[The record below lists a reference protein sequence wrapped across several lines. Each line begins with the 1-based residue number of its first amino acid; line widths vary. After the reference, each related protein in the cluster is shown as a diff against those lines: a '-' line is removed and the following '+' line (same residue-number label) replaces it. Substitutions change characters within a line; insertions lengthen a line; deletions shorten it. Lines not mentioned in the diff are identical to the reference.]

1 MIQNW
6 WKHADQ
12 VIWLHIFHQHRENSE
27 TMMNQWKISR
37 FIIQL
42 GGWKQGK
49 KQTERPRTKK
59 KKETQSKKMKRVQ
72 TNKQTNKHST
82 MPLVWWSQSVSN
94 RKLKDCPYLFTFICL
109 FVCFFGK
116 SNESYNVDFIQS
128 WLGSLFDFTEFWV
141 WYLVLLGFT
150 GFYLVSLGRN
160 RVSSRIYQVF
170 INFTWF
176 YRIQLGIRFY

>member
-1 MIQNW
+1 MKNFPIHHSTRWVKTRKKTNRTATNQ
-6 WKHADQ
+6 KEKRDT
-12 VIWLHIFHQHRENSE
+12 IKEDE
-27 TMMNQWKISR
+27 TS
-37 FIIQL
+37 
-42 GGWKQGK
+42 
-49 KQTERPRTKK
+49 P
-59 KKETQSKKMKRVQ
+59 
-72 TNKQTNKHST
+72 NKQTNKHST